1 MCVESIKQQ
10 WCTKWI
16 CVFHTFSDQK
26 SVIRAEMNGSNGNI
40 NHLFFFCQSDIQ
52 SSLNGVHETA
62 RGIVALQSN
71 PFFCISGEDMPEF
84 QCSNNSVLK
93 LYGVKLGLRVSI
105 MRFFLS
111 FFRFWN
117 KTKTDDFID
126 VNVLTGIG
134 DETSGCSTL
143 DHVCRFLL
151 LPFKAYKVWL

>member
-1 MCVESIKQQ
+1 MFFTHFL
-10 WCTKWI
+10 TKNLSLGLRWMAPMETLI
-16 CVFHTFSDQK
+16 
-26 SVIRAEMNGSNGNI
+26 IY
-40 NHLFFFCQSDIQ
+40 FFFCQSDIQ

>member
-26 SVIRAEMNGSNGNI
+26 SVIRAEMNGSTGNI
-40 NHLFFFCQSDIQ
+40 NHLI
-52 SSLNGVHETA
+52 
-62 RGIVALQSN
+62 
-71 PFFCISGEDMPEF
+71 
-84 QCSNNSVLK
+84 
-93 LYGVKLGLRVSI
+93 
-105 MRFFLS
+105 FFLPRTYTKLS
-111 FFRFWN
+111 KRGSRNSTGNCDAPIESLFLYVRWRDARIPVQKQQRVKVIWSEIRTQGFHYALLYIFFPFWH

-126 VNVLTGIG
+126 VTVLTGIG